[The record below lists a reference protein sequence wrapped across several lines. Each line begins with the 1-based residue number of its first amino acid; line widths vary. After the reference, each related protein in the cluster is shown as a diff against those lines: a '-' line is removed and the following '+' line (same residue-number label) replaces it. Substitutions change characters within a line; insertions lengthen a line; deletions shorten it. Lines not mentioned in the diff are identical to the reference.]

1 MFKKI
6 TVQQL
11 RLGMYIHAL
20 GGAWIHHPFWRSTFV
35 LDNAEDLQQL
45 KASAVAEVWI
55 DLSKGLD
62 VLDDRQSPVHPI
74 ETTRPTS
81 PPLTCWA
88 PSPHRWAK
96 KLPRPAPCAPRPAMP

>member
-1 MFKKI
+1 
-6 TVQQL
+6 
-11 RLGMYIHAL
+11 MYIHAL

-35 LDNAEDLQQL
+35 LDDAEDLQQL

-74 ETTRPTS
+74 ETTPPDITAPDLLGTEPT
-81 PPLTCWA
+81 PLGQEIA
-88 PSPHRWAK
+88 QARA
-96 KLPRPAPCAPRPAMP
+96 LCAQARDAVMP

>member
-11 RLGMYIHAL
+11 RLGIYIHAL

-35 LDNAEDLQQL
+35 LDDAEDLQQL
-45 KASAVAEVWI
+45 KASAVPEVWI

-62 VLDDRQSPVHPI
+62 VLDDRQSPAHPI
-74 ETTRPTS
+74 ETTPPDITAPDLLGTEPT
-81 PPLTCWA
+81 PLG
-88 PSPHRWAK
+88 
-96 KLPRPAPCAPRPAMP
+96 